1 MKNIITILFLVFNTF
16 SYTQVV
22 VNLDSVKIYLIEMIN
37 AERVRKG
44 AGVLS
49 YDNNLEISAQKHTEY
64 MFIEN
69 ILSHDEHN
77 KENPYYTAL
86 GHWDRGCVSE
96 ICFKGT
102 SQFSDNKTLSKLLF
116 KSWCNSPAH
125 YKDMINKKHSSM
137 GIGLKSTDP
146 SPTLKLFTTYST
158 VTFN

>member
-69 ILSHDEHN
+69 ILSHYEHN

-86 GHWDRGCVSE
+86 DPWDRGCVSE
-96 ICFKGT
+96 NCLKGT
-102 SQFSDNKTLSKLLF
+102 IKFFNNKYVATTMF
-116 KSWCNSPAH
+116 NTWCKSPGH
-125 YKDMINKKHSSM
+125 YKNMINKKHSSM
-137 GIGLKSTDP
+137 GIGLKNTDP
-146 SPTLKLFTTYST
+146 SPKLQLFTMCST